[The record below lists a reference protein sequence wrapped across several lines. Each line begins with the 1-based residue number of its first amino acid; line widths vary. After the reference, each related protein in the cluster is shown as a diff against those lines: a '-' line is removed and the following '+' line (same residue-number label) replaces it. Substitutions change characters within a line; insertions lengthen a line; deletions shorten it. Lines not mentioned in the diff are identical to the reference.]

1 MAPSISPA
9 SPLALST
16 TLSRLSRSHKT
27 RLTAAGLS
35 PLRLSAPLSLLD
47 RGHEK
52 GVLLFGLMYKNL
64 SGGMR
69 KNKINMTKKIQTLS
83 KSITDE
89 NGDVGTLPNEFFDK
103 AVRGE
108 PQPNDKIVPRR
119 KRSVSLSQ
127 VTAKPMAKSVPKAKL
142 KNLASS

>member
-1 MAPSISPA
+1 
-9 SPLALST
+9 
-16 TLSRLSRSHKT
+16 
-27 RLTAAGLS
+27 
-35 PLRLSAPLSLLD
+35 
-47 RGHEK
+47 
-52 GVLLFGLMYKNL
+52 
-64 SGGMR
+64 MR

-108 PQPNDKIVPRR
+108 PQPNDKIVTRR
-119 KRSVSLSQ
+119 KRSISLSQ